1 MRLGHPRYA
10 TLSRFADGDLP
21 ETRNRRVA
29 DHLADCSRCRQEV
42 AFIRQA
48 GALARSLETPA
59 APRAILDRVM
69 AQRAA
74 GDRVLLPPEA
84 PGRAAPNRHR
94 WPMAVAAVITLLV
107 AGLFLSTE
115 LLEADRG
122 GLRILPIRP
131 APGQQLSVSYDG
143 DFRFR
148 GHEHLRLRARYRT
161 GSGREWQQLAAILS
175 RDDESFTADVSLPDS
190 VVYAVFAVEDLHGE
204 QVDSRSGRLWEV
216 VARAP
221 DGRPALA
228 ALDQR
233 FVDLFVRDE
242 VEAYR
247 TALTMTELY
256 PESARAWSRR
266 WTVERRDMAD
276 SIRQFHLERFKAL
289 ERGLSETPPADPD
302 ELAHMA
308 WYALALGQWSSV
320 EYWIREATRRNARA
334 APLYQAHGAYIRLT
348 PGLDPGR
355 ALEELE
361 ALWAQAPQPVPAIA
375 DAGWW
380 FATAAAD
387 WDAAVRW
394 LARLRH
400 LRGIEN
406 IGWHLT
412 LTDVFPSRQ
421 VLDWVLGPGRDV
433 LLEDPSGHRPLHRS
447 VSGHRRIVAE
457 SRQAALARIARIALA
472 GDRDSAAVALATDAV
487 PLGWRT
493 EALEELG
500 SILLEAGRTADAAD
514 AYARAAADPIAGPIP
529 DAIRELDGWEARV
542 AAARAEL
549 HRRVLQDLV
558 MRFLPDPLEPS
569 AGPAVTVFLSSCA
582 REHIRE
588 INRLA
593 DMLPSDR
600 LHVYTTPG
608 IGSSP
613 EELGACGLEP
623 PARFDSE
630 GALRRAYVIHAHPD
644 YFITDSRGRI
654 RFQHTK
660 PAEIPRQLE
669 ALERTA
675 VPAVQD

>member
-10 TLSRFADGDLP
+10 TLNRFADGDLSEP
-21 ETRNRRVA
+21 RTRRVA

-59 APRAILDRVM
+59 APRGILDRVM

-84 PGRAAPNRHR
+84 PGRTAPHRHR
-94 WPMAVAAVITLLV
+94 WLMAVAAVIMLLA
-107 AGLFLSTE
+107 AGLFLSTD

-131 APGQQLSVSYDG
+131 APGQQLSVSYNS
-143 DFRFR
+143 DFRFH
-148 GHEHLRLRARYRT
+148 GQEHLRLRARYRT

-175 RDDESFTADVSLPDS
+175 RDGETFSADVTLPDS
-190 VVYAVFAVEDLHGE
+190 VVYAVFAVEDLQGE
-204 QVDSRSGRLWEV
+204 QVDSRSGKLWEV

-247 TALTMTELY
+247 TARTMTELY

-266 WTVERRDMAD
+266 WTVERRDMTD
-276 SIRQFHLERFKAL
+276 SIRRFHLERFKAL
-289 ERGLSETPPADPD
+289 ERRFSETPPADPA

-308 WYALALGQWSSV
+308 WYALALGQRTSV

-334 APLYQAHGAYIRLT
+334 APLYQAHAAHIRMT
-348 PGLDPGR
+348 PGIDPHR
-355 ALEELE
+355 ALDELE
-361 ALWAQAPQPVPAIA
+361 ALWAAAPEPVAA
-375 DAGWW
+375 VAGAGWW
-380 FATAAAD
+380 FATTAAD
-387 WDAAVRW
+387 WDAAVSW
-394 LARLRH
+394 LDRLRH
-400 LRGIEN
+400 VRGIEN
-406 IGWHLT
+406 VGWHIA
-412 LTDVFPSRQ
+412 LTDAFPSTQ
-421 VLDWVLGPGRDV
+421 VLDWALGPGRDIV
-433 LLEDPSGHRPLHRS
+433 LDDRAGHRPLHRS
-447 VSGHRRIVAE
+447 VSEHRRTVAE
-457 SRQAALARIARIALA
+457 SRQAALARIARLALD
-472 GDRDSAAVALATDAV
+472 GNRDSAAVALATDAV

-493 EALEELG
+493 GALEELG
-500 SILLEAGRTADAAD
+500 SILLEAGRTTEAAE
-514 AYARAAADPIAGPIP
+514 AYAKAAADPVAGPVP
-529 DAIRELDGWEARV
+529 AVIREIQGWPARV

-558 MRFLPDPLEPS
+558 MRFLPDPLKPA

-582 REHIRE
+582 LEHVRDV
-588 INRLA
+588 NRLA

-608 IGSSP
+608 IGASP
-613 EELGACGLEP
+613 EELAACGLRP
-623 PARFDSE
+623 TARFDAD

-669 ALERTA
+669 ALERAA
-675 VPAVQD
+675 VPETQD